1 MALRGKTST
10 RRGYNPVVSPPV
22 TGYKIPTVEKQE
34 EEVVVK
40 KKKKKKKGFL
50 R

>member
-1 MALRGKTST
+1 MALRGPTST
-10 RRGYNPVVSPPV
+10 RRGYKPEVSPPP

-34 EEVVVK
+34 EEEVVVK
-40 KKKKKKKGFL
+40 KKKKKRGFL